1 MLTSHAIAA
10 GVCVRLVWLAD
21 CADVSNPR
29 VEDWIL
35 GSVKYV
41 HHLNVLEDIML
52 AKPLFADLACIVCA
66 VKCELAAMEDVLDAS
81 LKDICVS

>member
-35 GSVKYV
+35 GSVKNV
-41 HHLNVLEDIML
+41 HHLNVLKLIVL
-52 AKPLFADLACIVCA
+52 AEPLFADLAGIVCA
-66 VKCELAAMEDVLDAS
+66 VKCEPAAMEDVLDAS
-81 LKDICVS
+81 FKDACVS